1 MNLSDEEV
9 DDDSLPWRD
18 EKLNFNV
25 EDFSIIAINLTRLS
39 FSCWKTMLR
48 INIFIDVHTV
58 EIL

>member
-18 EKLNFNV
+18 EELNFNV
-25 EDFSIIAINLTRLS
+25 EDFSSTRLS